1 LTAAARRLYR
11 RAAVRSPRV
20 LALAIALLATV
31 LFLPAAGDA
40 AKRKERPR
48 KVTVTLKAG
57 STATLDFGMG
67 IVRTVPLT
75 GTMRGKTTAPIDL
88 TKDDFKI
95 KLTRGAIAVGGAD
108 VFADPN
114 CPARPLISVSG
125 LTKVL
130 PNRKTGLLATVD
142 LLNARLRS
150 KARIVVRT
158 VTLVANPGGCDSG
171 QARTGYTDTPI
182 TLRLG
187 GDISSG
193 QLLGVKLASPAPQKV
208 IVKAC
213 VTPGDPAKP
222 CTGTPVGY
230 QVTLSTSLIL
240 DAIFKR
246 G

>member
-20 LALAIALLATV
+20 LALLAALLATV
-31 LFLPAAGDA
+31 LLAPAAGDA

-48 KVTVTLKAG
+48 KVTVTLKQG

-67 IVRTVPLT
+67 IVRTLPLS
-75 GTMRGKTTAPIDL
+75 GTLRGKTTAPIDL

-95 KLTRGAIAVGGAD
+95 KLTRGSIAVPGTD

-125 LTKVL
+125 RTRVL
-130 PNRKTGLLATVD
+130 PNPKTGLLATVD

-158 VTLVANPGGCDSG
+158 VTRVANPGGCDSG
-171 QARTGYTDTPI
+171 QAETGYVDTPV

-193 QLLGVKLASPAPQKV
+193 QLLGVELASPAPQKV
-208 IVKAC
+208 IIKAC
-213 VTPGDPAKP
+213 VTPGDPAKK

-240 DAIFKR
+240 DAIFKK